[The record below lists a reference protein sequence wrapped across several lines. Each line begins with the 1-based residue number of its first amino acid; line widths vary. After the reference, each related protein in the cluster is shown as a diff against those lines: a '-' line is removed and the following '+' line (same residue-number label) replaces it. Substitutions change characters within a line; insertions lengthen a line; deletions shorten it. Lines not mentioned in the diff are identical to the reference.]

1 MAASASSITKVQQLY
16 VAYYGRA
23 GDPAGV
29 DFWAGELDAN
39 GGNVSEMINQFGN
52 SDEYTNGIGTGSI
65 TEQVT
70 SLYQQMFNR
79 APETA
84 GLDFWV
90 SEISSGKRT
99 LGEVA
104 VAIAESA
111 LSDDATT
118 LANKVTVAEY
128 FTGQISAT
136 GANYVAA
143 NIAEAQAIIA
153 SVSSDSATISS
164 ASSNSD
170 SYMTNNASEVIFT
183 LTSTGSQPELINY
196 SEHDNLIPEN
206 PYSEEVVELIS
217 IIGQVDLADGNGDID
232 TSFYS

>member
-1 MAASASSITKVQQLY
+1 MAASASSISKVQQLY

-29 DFWAGELDAN
+29 DFWATTLDAN

-52 SDEYTNGIGTGSI
+52 SDEYTNGIGTGSV

-84 GLDFWV
+84 GLEFWV

-111 LSDDATT
+111 LSDDATI
-118 LANKVTVAEY
+118 LANKVTVAEH
-128 FTGQISAT
+128 FTAQISTT
-136 GANYVAA
+136 GASYEAS
-143 NIAEAQAIIA
+143 NITEVQAIIL
-153 SVSSDSATISS
+153 SVTTESSSVTSAMSSSDT
-164 ASSNSD
+164 
-170 SYMTNNASEVIFT
+170 YMTNNSGAIFT
-183 LTSTGSQPELINY
+183 LTSSLSASEFINY
-196 SEHDNLIPEN
+196 PENDNLSPDNFHEQEN
-206 PYSEEVVELIS
+206 GELIS
-217 IIGQVDLADGNGDID
+217 ITGQPDFSDGTSSID
-232 TSFYS
+232 SNFL